1 MITSNTES
9 ESSTIS
15 SEEETQD
22 IGKELIVEQVQ
33 FTDDLEST
41 NINYLNYLII
51 G

>member
-1 MITSNTES
+1 MIASNTES

-15 SEEETQD
+15 SEETHD
-22 IGKELIVEQVQ
+22 IDKELIIEQVQ